1 MTPAVAI
8 IAYVP
13 PPTFGNPKAF
23 LDNMRA
29 CPSKNRTILFSN
41 HDWEGMDAKIS
52 DPEIAK
58 QRPNPR
64 APGSP
69 VAVNNLVFL
78 VALKIAI
85 ANKLDCFLY
94 IEADSRV
101 ACKHWDEPVFDE
113 FLDRGCVIGGSAVL
127 WSVSNQGYEA
137 YGMFRD
143 FLDRHPIKKYP
154 PIGIY
159 GARGAAEFVPACLYT
174 NGSLSILN
182 TKLMEEFFPVGT
194 NQQVEMARTMPAYDL
209 AIGHRMWNKF
219 GVKSYSQIAHLKSSW
234 SGCGNLMTTEEQRLK
249 WLAEKR
255 VFATHQIKG
264 AI

>member
-1 MTPAVAI
+1 MNSAV
-8 IAYVP
+8 IAYIP
-13 PPTFGNPKAF
+13 PPSFGHPQLF
-23 LDNMRA
+23 LDNLRA
-29 CPSKNRTILFSN
+29 NPSKNRTILFSN
-41 HDWEGMDAKIS
+41 HDWPGMDAKIS
-52 DPEIAK
+52 DPEVAK
-58 QRPNPR
+58 HGGHPR
-64 APGSP
+64 QPKSP

-78 VALKIAI
+78 VALRIAI
-85 ANKLDCFLY
+85 ANKLDYFLY

-101 ACKHWDEPVFDE
+101 SGKGWDEPVFDE
-113 FLDRGCVIGGSAVL
+113 FYERNCVIGGSAVL

-154 PIGIY
+154 PIGVY

-182 TKLMEEFFPVGT
+182 VKLMEEFFPVGP
-194 NQQVEMARTMPAYDL
+194 NQQVEMARTMPAFDL

-219 GVKSYSQIAHLKSSW
+219 GVKSYSQIAHLRTVW

-255 VFATHQIKG
+255 VYCTHQIKG
-264 AI
+264 AV